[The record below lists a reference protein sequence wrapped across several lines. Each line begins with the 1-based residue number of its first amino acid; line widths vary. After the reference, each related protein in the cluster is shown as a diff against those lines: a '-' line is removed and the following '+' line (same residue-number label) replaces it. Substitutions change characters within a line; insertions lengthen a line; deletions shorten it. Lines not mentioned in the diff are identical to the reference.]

1 MDVQR
6 QRKTSEQLSVIE
18 AGICGLNLE
27 YADSLFTR
35 RQKCF
40 IHSLFPNRDHREPIF
55 HCMNR
60 LIVVK
65 PGLRTTRTSHRTII
79 ELKT

>member
-1 MDVQR
+1 MDV

-35 RQKCF
+35 RQKSF
-40 IHSLFPNRDHREPIF
+40 IHSLFRTGITGNPSF
-55 HCMNR
+55 
-60 LIVVK
+60 IV
-65 PGLRTTRTSHRTII
+65 
-79 ELKT
+79 